1 MSVIRCK
8 MCGAALIVGP
18 EQSVAECEY
27 CGSPQSIPR
36 ISDSARLAQFERA
49 NAYRAS
55 MDFDRAMVVYEGI
68 LNESPEDYEAN
79 WGSCL
84 CRYGIEYVEDP
95 RSRKRIPTCHR
106 TQFKSILTD
115 ANYLAA
121 IRNAPLQAKMIYEQ
135 EAAYIDQ
142 VQKQI
147 LNISNKEEPFD
158 IFICY
163 KETDAY
169 GNRTIDSQIAYDI
182 YTDLT
187 EDGYKVFF
195 SRVTLEDKLGMAYEP
210 YIFAALNS
218 AKIMLVVGT
227 NVDHFNAVWVKNEW
241 SRFLAQIENGQKKYL
256 IPCYRNIDPNEL
268 PPEFRPLQSQD
279 LSKIGYMQDLTRGIQ
294 KLMDEVNPPQPKQE
308 PPHQPQYQAPPYQQP
323 QYQQPQQGNLPPI
336 MIRHV
341 KSIGARNQSDVWPTG
356 TVSSVINR
364 DYFPAMAFH
373 IYTNKIGFHG
383 KVMLTFRV
391 FDSMGN
397 MVLNDV
403 STIAV
408 EPNYDRLSKVYILRG
423 SDGTV
428 VNAGDYRAQFSIN
441 NAAPFTY
448 NFRIICN
455 SNSQN
460 KVQQSIQYMHQQ
472 GRNLATQM
480 DQVTQQLQ
488 KRRVIY
494 LILCLFLGTLGV
506 HRFYAHKKVTGVIMF
521 IMTLTSVL
529 TFVSF
534 VWAAID
540 FISALTNKNKVI

>member
-8 MCGAALIVGP
+8 MCGAALMVGP

-27 CGSPQSIPR
+27 CGSPQTIPR

-55 MDFDRAMVVYEGI
+55 MDFDRAMVVYESI
-68 LNESPEDYEAN
+68 LNDSPEDYEAN

-115 ANYLAA
+115 PNYLAA

-163 KETDAY
+163 KESDAY
-169 GNRTIDSQIAYDI
+169 GNRTIDSQIAQDI
-182 YTDLT
+182 YTSLT

-195 SRVTLEDKLGMAYEP
+195 SRITLEDKLGMAYEP

-227 NVDHFNAVWVKNEW
+227 KVEHFNAVWVRNEW
-241 SRFLAQIENGQKKYL
+241 SRYLSLIEHGQKKYL
-256 IPCYRNIDPNEL
+256 IPCYRDIDPYEL
-268 PPEFRPLQSQD
+268 PAEFRALQSQD
-279 LSKIGYMQDLTRGIQ
+279 LSKIGYMQDLSRGIQ
-294 KLMDEVNPPQPKQE
+294 KLMDEVAPAQQKQE
-308 PPHQPQYQAPPYQQP
+308 TPVGPQYQYQNQA
-323 QYQQPQQGNLPPI
+323 QTQQNNLPPI
-336 MIRHV
+336 MIRHI
-341 KSIGARNQSDVWPTG
+341 KSIGARNQSDVWPSG
-356 TVSSVINR
+356 TFSSVINR
-364 DYFPAMAFH
+364 DQFPAMAFH
-373 IYTNKIGFHG
+373 IHTNKIGFYG
-383 KVMLTFRV
+383 RIMLTFRV

-397 MVLNDV
+397 LVLNDV
-403 STIAV
+403 SAIDV
-408 EPNYDRLSKVYILRG
+408 QPNYDKLSKVYILRG

-441 NAAPFTY
+441 NGAPFSY

-455 SNSQN
+455 SVNQN
-460 KVQQSIQYMHQQ
+460 RVQQNIQYMTQQ
-472 GRNLATQM
+472 GKDLVTQI
-480 DQVTQQLQ
+480 DQVAQQLH
-488 KRRVIY
+488 KRRTIY
-494 LILCLFLGTLGV
+494 LILCFFVGTLGV
-506 HRFYAHKKVTGVIMF
+506 HRFYAKKKGTGILML
-521 IMTLTSVL
+521 IMTITGTLTGI
-529 TFVSF
+529 SF
-534 VWAAID
+534 IWAIID
-540 FISALTNKNKVI
+540 FVSALTNKDKVI